1 MTHYILFPIIVLT
14 DIITIASFGI
24 FNKVRLFE
32 GENMITINTGV
43 EQPLPYYLQIY
54 QAVRRDIEKGIIAPG
69 EKLPSKRRL
78 AADLKVSQTTVES
91 AYAQLKAEG
100 YIYAKDKSGYYAED
114 ILKYGKV
121 RGESPGWGCET
132 PVPSLSPEEKKE
144 YRYDFETGGVNIEY
158 FPFSLWARLIRETL
172 REDKENLLKVTHP
185 QGLYELRGEICRIL
199 RVNRGIDPCPEQVI
213 VGAGWEYLLTLIV
226 QLLGRDKSYGVE
238 EPGYPKVP
246 RILEKMG
253 GSTIP
258 LEVDSQGVK
267 TQALYDSGAEII
279 HVTPSHHFPLGVVTS
294 AKRRGELLEWAGGS
308 PDRYIIEDDYDSE
321 FRLYGRPIPSIYGMD
336 GGGKVIYIKTF
347 ARSLAPSLRMAYMV
361 LPLELMQKYH
371 EELCFYGS
379 TVPRMEQHVLTRFI
393 AGGHLQRHL
402 NRMNTVYR
410 KNSRIFLDTIKNSCL
425 GPRINIFKD
434 DGGTRVLFK
443 VEGLTEGELVRKA
456 AEAGIKINGISQYYT
471 GKIPPQY
478 CDTVVAGFS
487 GFSEAQL
494 IPAVEGLVEAWSH

>member
-1 MTHYILFPIIVLT
+1 
-14 DIITIASFGI
+14 
-24 FNKVRLFE
+24 
-32 GENMITINTGV
+32 MITIDSDPRRT
-43 EQPLPYYLQIY
+43 LPYYLQIY
-54 QAVRRDIEKGIIAPG
+54 EAVRRDIEKGAIVPG

-100 YIYAKDKSGYYAED
+100 YIYAKDKRGYYAED

-121 RGESPGWGCET
+121 RTESDGGSCEAG
-132 PVPSLSPEEKKE
+132 VPSLLAEESKK
-144 YRYDFETGGVNIEY
+144 YLYDFETGGVNTQY
-158 FPFSLWARLIRETL
+158 FPFPLWARLIRETL

-185 QGLYELRGEICRIL
+185 QGLYDLRWQICRIL
-199 RVNRGIDPCPEQVI
+199 RVSRGIEACPEQVI

-226 QLLGRDKSYGVE
+226 QMLGSDKSYGVE

-246 RILEKMG
+246 QILQKICG
-253 GSTIP
+253 NTLP
-258 LEVDSQGVK
+258 LAVDSQGVN
-267 TQALYDSGAEII
+267 TESLYDSGADII
-279 HVTPSHHFPLGVVTS
+279 HVTPSHHFPLGIVTS

-308 PDRYIIEDDYDSE
+308 PTRYIIEDDYDSE

-361 LPLELMQKYH
+361 LPPDLLQLYR
-371 EELCFYGS
+371 EELGFYGS

-393 AGGHLQRHL
+393 GGGHLERHL
-402 NRMNTVYR
+402 NRMNTIYR
-410 KNSRIFLDTIKNSCL
+410 KNRRVFLETIKNSCL
-425 GPRINIFKD
+425 GSRINIFKD
-434 DGGTRVLFK
+434 DGGTRILFR
-443 VEGLTEGELVRKA
+443 VEGFTEQELVCRA
-456 AEAGIKINGISQYYT
+456 ACAGIKINGISQYYT

-494 IPAVEGLVEAWSH
+494 IPAVEALVAAWSH